1 MSALNTKKD
10 DKSKKDT
17 KKKKPVWREATDKA
31 SGRTYYYN
39 SQTRETTWTKPL
51 ELSDPEERKAR
62 EQAQANLMDFF
73 HDMENN
79 MRKNIKL
86 GLNSSDVVGPKTTP
100 MNNKGAAEQDN
111 NPRTFSTD
119 LMDIPHRVVRTIST
133 VDDLVL
139 VQAKRSESYGNT
151 SPQSQAR
158 RKDSAT
164 NFFDLDD
171 PPSGTSVSSPSL
183 SSQRS
188 MVFDKMSRR
197 NSSSTIFVDSTMSMP
212 DKEATIK
219 CVCTVIR
226 AHMLEAAKDGAQ
238 AKELPKASIFHDYEY
253 LKAGPDFKARVPP
266 LNELILFFR
275 DLYTKSQMETE
286 CIIMSLIYMER
297 LTKETKGGVQV
308 LPHNWKSLLVSA
320 MIMSSKVWDDLSMWN
335 ADFSQVCPSFTLKR
349 INELE
354 LGLLEFL
361 QYNVKVSASDYAKYY
376 FHLRSYCVRL
386 GLTHDL
392 DSLAPLNLNGAQKLS
407 VLSAQY
413 QAANQRG
420 GKSSDGKARCS
431 SMPEIEVT
439 SAGVAKLRV
448 KEGSL
453 AHSRQV
459 PSASLE
465 QVVHERHKTAGESS

>member
-1 MSALNTKKD
+1 MSALNSKKD
-10 DKSKKDT
+10 DKKKD
-17 KKKKPVWREATDKA
+17 KKKKPVWREAADKA
-31 SGRTYYYN
+31 SGRVYYYN
-39 SQTRETTWTKPL
+39 TLTRETTWTKPL

-62 EQAQANLMDFF
+62 EQEQANLMDFF

-86 GLNSSDVVGPKTTP
+86 GLNSSDVVGRPKP
-100 MNNKGAAEQDN
+100 NNGAAAEQQPDRG
-111 NPRTFSTD
+111 PRKFSTEM
-119 LMDIPHRVVRTIST
+119 LEFPHRTVRTIST

-139 VQAKRSESYGNT
+139 EQAKRTDSYGN

-164 NFFDLDD
+164 NFFDLDS
-171 PPSGTSVSSPSL
+171 PPVGSPSA
-183 SSQRS
+183 S
-188 MVFDKMSRR
+188 MIEFDRKSRR
-197 NSSSTIFVDSTMSMP
+197 NSSSTIFVDTTMSMP

-226 AHMLEAAKDGAQ
+226 AHMLEATKDTTT
-238 AKELPKASIFHDYEY
+238 KEHPKAVIFHDYEY
-253 LKAGPDFKARVPP
+253 LKAGPDYKARVPP

-349 INELE
+349 INQLE
-354 LGLLEFL
+354 LALLDFL
-361 QYNVKVSASDYAKYY
+361 KYNVKVSASDYAKYY

-392 DSLAPLNLNGAQKLS
+392 DSLAPLDLNGAQKLS
-407 VLSAQY
+407 VLSSQYEAQASTK
-413 QAANQRG
+413 Q
-420 GKSSDGKARCS
+420 KIKDPKPRCS
-431 SMPEIEVT
+431 SMPEIQIT
-439 SAGVAKLRV
+439 PGGVAKLRIN
-448 KEGSL
+448 
-453 AHSRQV
+453 QV
-459 PSASLE
+459 RVVHPAASLE
-465 QVVHERHKTAGESS
+465 QVVHEKHKTAGESSS